1 MQAAQRLLDE
11 GRAEIRDGAEVP
23 VEGRRRDTDGTRDL
37 AQTQAAQA
45 LLLQQPQGRVQERL
59 PGLLLLCLPEAE
71 GVTHVIQLTTVLC
84 NWKAVEHARLWSQ

>member
-11 GRAEIRDGAEVP
+11 GHAQVGGGAEVP
-23 VEGRRRDTDGTRDL
+23 VEGGRRDADGTRDL

-59 PGLLLLCLPEAE
+59 AGLLLLRLPDAE
-71 GVTHVIQLTTVLC
+71 GVTHAMQLTTVLRNC
-84 NWKAVEHARLWSQ
+84 KAVRRARLGSQ